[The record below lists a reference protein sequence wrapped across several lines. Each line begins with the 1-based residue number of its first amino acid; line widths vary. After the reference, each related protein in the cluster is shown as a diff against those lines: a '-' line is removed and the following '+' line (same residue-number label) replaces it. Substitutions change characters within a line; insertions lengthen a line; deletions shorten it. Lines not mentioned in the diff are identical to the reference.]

1 MRKVFLSFSLLLTL
15 GLTSVAAQDYV
26 GAYSGTLT
34 ITPTVYTIGDI
45 NNVNTEIEN
54 QTLSVTQD
62 RIFFS
67 DIPVYKVGDPV
78 NIGFVNVEF
87 APNGNFSAPDIDGSE
102 GTVTFSIVSGN
113 ISGNTVNAVFRMVDK
128 ATSGTLAD
136 VTWSYTG
143 TKQLTA
149 ISGVAVDKAKAAG
162 YYSIMGQKLNHEP
175 EGGIYIIK
183 YDNGKTE
190 KAIKAK

>member
-1 MRKVFLSFSLLLTL
+1 MRKVFLSLSLLLTL
-15 GLTSVAAQDYV
+15 GLTSVVAQDYV

-62 RIFFS
+62 RLFFS
-67 DIPVYKVGDPV
+67 DIPVYKVDDPV
-78 NIGFVNVEF
+78 NIGFINVEF

-113 ISGNTVNAVFRMVDK
+113 ISGSTVNAVFRMIDK
-128 ATSGTLAD
+128 ATGGTLAD
-136 VTWSYTG
+136 VTWFYTG
-143 TKQLTA
+143 TKQT
-149 ISGVAVDKAKAAG
+149 SGINETSTENAKVIA
-162 YYSIMGQKLNHEP
+162 YYGIMGQKLDHEP
-175 EGGIYIIK
+175 DSGIYIIK

-190 KAIKAK
+190 KALKAK